1 MAVAICLAHAYQIP
15 SAEALAREALSLLEG
30 SDLLNMRADALVG
43 QAEALQ
49 LAGKRDEAEQALL
62 SAIELYEAKG
72 QQGFRTQSSQR
83 PLVRS

>member
-1 MAVAICLAHAYQIP
+1 
-15 SAEALAREALSLLEG
+15 
-30 SDLLNMRADALVG
+30 MRADALVG